1 MTVSRS
7 RRLAG
12 SLAILWVLM
21 QPLLSSNALVGVL
34 SLFHSHGHDVSVLAD
49 SGHLDVVLSH
59 ATSEASEGEH
69 VAERHLHA
77 AAVSQAAH
85 VVHLTST
92 DVARDSLRR
101 GAVDARAASL
111 ALPLPANPP
120 AAGSAPRSVDR
131 LAHAPSPPRK
141 IVLRI

>member
-12 SLAILWVLM
+12 SLAILWALM
-21 QPLLSSNALVGVL
+21 QPLLSSNALVGVF
-34 SLFHSHGHDVSVLAD
+34 SLLHSHGHEVSVLAD

-59 ATSEASEGEH
+59 ATNEISEGVH
-69 VAERHLHA
+69 MAEGHLHV
-77 AAVSQAAH
+77 AAVSEAAH

-101 GAVDARAASL
+101 GPIDARAASL
-111 ALPLPANPP
+111 ALPLFANPP
-120 AAGSAPRSVDR
+120 AVASEARSVDR